1 MTRRERLEG
10 QIVRLMS
17 KAERRFKHDGK
28 VYLPPVI
35 IRTVEDMWMSWRE
48 NAFDR
53 TEQLLL
59 VAGLLIERE
68 AKKFARDRKRY
79 VERQREMAT
88 A

>member
-1 MTRRERLEG
+1 MTRRESLEG

-28 VYLPPVI
+28 VFMPRVI
-35 IRTVEDMWMSWRE
+35 VRCVEDCWMSWRE

-59 VAGLLIERE
+59 VAGFLIERE
-68 AKKFARDRKRY
+68 TTKFRSNPKRW
-79 VERQREMAT
+79 VERQQELT